1 MSRAR
6 LGLLLLLTIA
16 AESAATRPLVAN
28 GRTPSTAVPTAA
40 PRATAQQGVPPVRSG
55 LAIYLMT
62 MGPGAEVWARFGH
75 NALWVHDSTSGQDL
89 VYNYGAF
96 DPNQPGFILNFV
108 RGRPFYRLAIW
119 PLDGTIEAYT
129 HERRTLEVQELALPA
144 ALKAELAWTLA
155 QNALPEHA
163 FYRYDYY
170 LDNCSTRVRDVLDRV
185 LGGALRA
192 ATAGVPGEGSYRF
205 HTQRSLTNNA
215 LYYLGIEAAF
225 GRRAEPTLD
234 QWAEMFLPEMVQ
246 QRVRELRVRGDDGL
260 EVPLVSRE
268 FTLLQFDAFHVEP
281 APPDWSLTLLGVGL
295 ALAALIGLGG
305 LDGATGM
312 AGRAVLGAWSV
323 VAGAGGL
330 LLLFLW
336 FATDHAMARANA
348 NVLLLSPLALALPM
362 LLRRGRHRV
371 ATVLA
376 LATAALAI
384 LGGLLALPEL
394 LQRNR
399 EIAVLT
405 VPPTLAAVVVALRF
419 SRRRGP
425 APPAPR

>member
-1 MSRAR
+1 MSGAR
-6 LGLLLLLTIA
+6 PGLGMLALVAGLLAGRHSLLA
-16 AESAATRPLVAN
+16 QEA
-28 GRTPSTAVPTAA
+28 AA
-40 PRATAQQGVPPVRSG
+40 PPAAAPRSG

-75 NALWVHDSTSGQDL
+75 NALWVHDSASGQDL

-96 DPNQPGFILNFV
+96 DFDQPGFVTNFV
-108 RGRPFYRLAIW
+108 RGRPEYRLAVW

-144 ALKAELAWTLA
+144 ARKAELAWALA
-155 QNALPEHA
+155 QNALPENA
-163 FYRYDYY
+163 SYRYDYY
-170 LDNCSTRVRDVLDRV
+170 RDNCSTRVRDILDRV

-225 GRRAEPTLD
+225 GRRTEPTLD

-268 FTLLQFDAFHVEP
+268 FTLLQFDTYHVAP
-281 APPDWSLTLLGVGL
+281 APPDWSLPLLGVGL
-295 ALAALIGLGG
+295 AVAALIGLGSLG
-305 LDGATGM
+305 GAVGVV
-312 AGRAVLGAWSV
+312 GRVVLGAWAII
-323 VAGAGGL
+323 AGAGGL
-330 LLLFLW
+330 LLVFLW
-336 FATDHAMARANA
+336 CCTDHAMASANA
-348 NVLLLSPLALALPM
+348 NVLLLSPLALALPA
-362 LLRRGRHRV
+362 LLRRGRHPV
-371 ATVLA
+371 AT
-376 LATAALAI
+376 ALAI
-384 LGGLLALPEL
+384 AVAVSALVGGLLALPEL

-399 EIAVLT
+399 EIAALA
-405 VPPTLAAVVVALRF
+405 VPPTLAAVAVALRF

-425 APPAPR
+425 VPPAPPQTPAPA